1 MTYQQIQEDA
11 IKRYRV
17 TIDEESK
24 CRRRMHAHVKERRIC
39 KWHPKNSALATF
51 ELLHEIGHV
60 ETKTGLMR
68 RCESEYAATQWA
80 LERCNEY
87 GVIVPDNIIKRYQ
100 DYIWRELDRGIRRR
114 GNFVPD
120 MKERLTLKKPW

>member
-11 IKRYRV
+11 IKKYRV
-17 TIDEESK
+17 TIDEDSK
-24 CRRRMHAHVKERRIC
+24 CRKRMHAHVKERRIC

-60 ETKTGLMR
+60 ETKTSHMR

-80 LERCNEY
+80 LERCKEY
-87 GVIVPDNIIKRYQ
+87 GVKVPEKVLKRYQ
-100 DYIWRELDRGIRRR
+100 DYIWRELDRGIRRK
-114 GNFVPD
+114 GTFLPN
-120 MKERLTLKKPW
+120 MKELLTLKTY

>member
-11 IKRYRV
+11 IKKYRV
-17 TIDEESK
+17 TIDEDSK
-24 CRRRMHAHVKERRIC
+24 CRKRMHAHVKERRIC

-60 ETKTGLMR
+60 ETKTSRMR

-80 LERCNEY
+80 LERCKEY
-87 GVIVPDNIIKRYQ
+87 GVKVPEKVLKRYQ
-100 DYIWRELDRGIRRR
+100 DYIWRELDRGIRRK
-114 GNFVPD
+114 GTFLPN
-120 MKERLTLKKPW
+120 MKELLTLKTY

>member
-17 TIDEESK
+17 TIDEDSK

-39 KWHPKNSALATF
+39 KWHSKSSALATF

-60 ETKTGLMR
+60 ETKTRDMR
-68 RCESEYAATQWA
+68 RCESEFAATQWA
-80 LERCNEY
+80 LERCKEY
-87 GVIVPDNIIKRYQ
+87 GVDVPDNIVKRYQ
-100 DYIWRELDRGIRRR
+100 DYIWRELDRGIRRN
-114 GNFVPD
+114 GHFLPD
-120 MKERLTLKKPW
+120 MKERLTLKKP

>member
-11 IKRYRV
+11 IKKYRV
-17 TIDEESK
+17 TIDEDSK
-24 CRRRMHAHVKERRIC
+24 CRMRMHAHVKERRIC

-60 ETKTGLMR
+60 ETKTRLMR

-80 LERCNEY
+80 LERCKEY
-87 GVIVPDNIIKRYQ
+87 GVKVPEKVLKRYQ
-100 DYIWRELDRGIRRR
+100 DYIWRELDRGIRRK
-114 GNFVPD
+114 GNFLPN
-120 MKERLTLKKPW
+120 MKELLTLKTY